1 LKRYY
6 PEVFERVK
14 QAIQGG
20 RFEVVGGSWVELD
33 GNVPS
38 GESMIRQLLYG
49 QKFAKEELGKRIEVF
64 FLPDTF
70 GYSP

>member
-1 LKRYY
+1 MRESIK
-6 PEVFERVK
+6 K
-14 QAIQGG
+14 G
-20 RFEVVGGSWVELD
+20 RFEVVGGSWVECD

-38 GESMIRQLLYG
+38 GESMVRQLLYG
-49 QKFAKEELGKRIEVF
+49 QLFAETELDAKIEVF

>member
-1 LKRYY
+1 M
-6 PEVFERVK
+6 RVQEAVK
-14 QAIQGG
+14 GG

-38 GESMIRQLLYG
+38 GESMARQLLYG
-49 QKFAKEELGKRIEVF
+49 QRFVKEHFGKRIEVF